1 LHARRGPLHP
11 RRASLEQFQQKYI
24 AVLLGKAQ
32 SDFPR
37 ELRETKKIEHLRG
50 SEKNGNA
57 LSHQHLKKTE
67 TEKQENA
74 SGNRKRGR

>member
-1 LHARRGPLHP
+1 MHSGFA
-11 RRASLEQFQQKYI
+11 
-24 AVLLGKAQ
+24 GKSAKRLSQ
-32 SDFPR
+32 

-50 SEKNGNA
+50 SEKNRNA